1 MNTDL
6 LKSFAQRLTHQPHL
20 LAQTEDQML
29 RSLLLRHSTG
39 LLDEAA
45 SKEADALIASDLRAA
60 AIWTEFQASDE
71 HLKTEAGKTWLRA
84 ARDILL
90 ERTLPSNLKRS
101 CEAPSPAIHEEFFTR
116 LSTWIVGT
124 FSGLRLQ
131 GAYSDTSAGQRK
143 VFPAAA
149 DDPYKPW
156 LVQDRMGRWYLR
168 VVTEDAEAAKVRL
181 RLELERE
188 MPVLEFQP
196 KGDGEFFA
204 EVRLTEAMAEALKS
218 GHRPVF
224 HPVE

>member
-1 MNTDL
+1 ML
-6 LKSFAQRLTHQPHL
+6 EAQ
-20 LAQTEDQML
+20 
-29 RSLLLRHSTG
+29 SY
-39 LLDEAA
+39 AA
-45 SKEADALIASDLRAA
+45 SEDDKAWLKGLPDKIMASA
-60 AIWTEFQASDE
+60 
-71 HLKTEAGKTWLRA
+71 KPAGQVPNPGTGFL
-84 ARDILL
+84 D
-90 ERTLPSNLKRS
+90 
-101 CEAPSPAIHEEFFTR
+101 R
-116 LSTWIVGT
+116 LSNWIAET

-131 GAYSDTSAGQRK
+131 GAYADTAAGQRK
-143 VFPAAA
+143 VFPAAV

-224 HPVE
+224 LPVE